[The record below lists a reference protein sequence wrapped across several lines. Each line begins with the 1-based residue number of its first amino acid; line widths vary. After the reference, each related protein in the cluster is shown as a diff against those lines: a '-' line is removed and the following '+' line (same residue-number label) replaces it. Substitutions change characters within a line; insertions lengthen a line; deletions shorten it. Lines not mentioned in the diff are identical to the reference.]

1 MAGNSIISSLFWK
14 AGERLAVQGIGLFV
28 QIILARIL
36 LPEDFAC
43 LAIINA
49 ILNYLGLFVYCGL
62 SIAVVQK
69 KNLTE
74 KDLSTLT
81 SISLFVALVIF
92 AVLFFMAPLISDFY
106 SVGDLVWPIRVM
118 GISLFLYSFNS
129 IQTGL
134 LTRNMRFRTLFYRGL
149 LATSIS
155 GLLGIVLAYS
165 GFGIWALIAY
175 SITNILLAVVFMNMI
190 PDLRLKIGFSWKSAK
205 ELYSFSLKILG
216 TNLISAGGDTIRTLT
231 IGKTYSPNQ
240 LAFFDRGL
248 AYSSLVTQVV
258 NTSLSSVLLPA
269 FSRSQ
274 DDISHLRQMSQRSV
288 EMSSYIMIPLLVFV
302 AIVAEPLV
310 GIVLSEKWIP
320 CAIYLSIFC
329 ILRIPGIVTSID
341 KQVFY
346 ALGKSQIGLYY
357 EIGLLMANLISLCIM
372 LPYGPFAIAIGF
384 TIIEYL
390 GNFVLCVIASKV
402 YGYSIVDRL
411 KGIMHP
417 VFYSIALFAIC
428 YSVIFLHINY
438 YYTLLIQLV
447 LGTISYYLMSII
459 TRDKN
464 FMYIKE
470 SIINAIRHRQ

>member
-14 AGERLAVQGIGLFV
+14 AGERLTVQGIGLFV

-36 LPEDFAC
+36 LPEDFSC

-49 ILNYLGLFVYCGL
+49 ILNYLGLFVQCGL

-69 KNLTE
+69 KDLTDR
-74 KDLSTLT
+74 DLATLT
-81 SISLFVALVIF
+81 SISLIVALVLF
-92 AVLFFMAPLISDFY
+92 AILFFMAPSISDFY

-118 GISLFLYSFNS
+118 GLSLFLYSFNS

-134 LTRNMRFRTLFYRGL
+134 LTRKMQFRTLFYRGL

-175 SITNILLAVVFMNMI
+175 SITGILLAVIFMNMI
-190 PDLRLKIGFSWKSAK
+190 PELRLSIGFSWKSAK

-231 IGKTYSPNQ
+231 IGKAYSPNQ

-248 AYSSLVTQVV
+248 AYSNLVTQVV
-258 NTSLSSVLLPA
+258 NASLSSVLLPT

-274 DDISHLRQMSQRSV
+274 DDIKYLREMSQRSV
-288 EMSSYIMIPLLVFV
+288 ELSSYIMIPLLVFV

-329 ILRIPGIVTSID
+329 ILRIPGIITSID

-346 ALGKSQIGLYY
+346 AMGKSQIGLYF

-384 TIIEYL
+384 TIIEYI
-390 GNFVLCVIASKV
+390 GNTILCIIASKV
-402 YGYSIVDRL
+402 YGYTIVDRL
-411 KGIMHP
+411 RGVLHP
-417 VFYSIALFAIC
+417 VINSLVLFIAC
-428 YSVIFLHINY
+428 YSVFFLHLNY
-438 YYTLLIQLV
+438 YYTLSIQLV
-447 LGTISYYLMSII
+447 VGAVCYYLMSII
-459 TRDKN
+459 THDKN
-464 FMYIKE
+464 FIYIKK